1 MYKILAI
8 AILLTTFSCKKNGE
22 QAEATTT
29 VTVKE
34 YGSNSPIANATVT
47 FTRNGI
53 DGENMGTLF
62 TGYTKDDGIC
72 QVPTKYFNE
81 PGASMD
87 VSAAKYWPHIF
98 TQVSRNV
105 VSNPE
110 AWVRVLGIQ
119 TPLYVYPDASF
130 INMNIV
136 GQSSGLSL
144 ASDNLHPVNTF
155 SILLRGYAGE
165 TNSIVWQVLNSNSD
179 TLNYG
184 EERDI
189 TVLKFDTIDIEHL

>member
-1 MYKILAI
+1 
-8 AILLTTFSCKKNGE
+8 
-22 QAEATTT
+22 
-29 VTVKE
+29 
-34 YGSNSPIANATVT
+34 
-47 FTRNGI
+47 
-53 DGENMGTLF
+53 
-62 TGYTKDDGIC
+62 
-72 QVPTKYFNE
+72 
-81 PGASMD
+81 MD

-105 VSNPE
+105 VLNPE

-189 TVLKFDTIDIEHL
+189 TVLKFDTIDIEHLSGY